1 MPKGVRTMSTLK
13 KGRQKKEKKEEVPD
27 NQRPKT
33 WVALRLSIP
42 ELTLI
47 YELMHDVK
55 YAYRTMSKYDQ
66 RKDNAKEINK
76 RASKIMEK
84 IEKKVLMVEDKDGKK

>member
-1 MPKGVRTMSTLK
+1 MAKVKPKNK
-13 KGRQKKEKKEEVPD
+13 KKEQNNKDVPD

-55 YAYRTMSKYDQ
+55 WGYQKMSKYDQ
-66 RKDNAKEINK
+66 RKDRAK
-76 RASKIMEK
+76 KIIKMAKKVMQK
-84 IEKKVLMVEDKDGKK
+84 IEDKVLMVEDKDKGGGKK

>member
-1 MPKGVRTMSTLK
+1 
-13 KGRQKKEKKEEVPD
+13 
-27 NQRPKT
+27 
-33 WVALRLSIP
+33 
-42 ELTLI
+42 
-47 YELMHDVK
+47 MHDVK

>member
-1 MPKGVRTMSTLK
+1 MATLK
-13 KGRQKKEKKEEVPD
+13 KNNKKKEEQVPD
-27 NQRPKT
+27 NQRPRT

-66 RKDNAKEINK
+66 RKDNAKDIMK
-76 RASKIMEK
+76 RATKVMKK
-84 IEKKVLMVEDKDGKK
+84 IEEKVLMVEDDD

>member
-1 MPKGVRTMSTLK
+1 MSTLK
-13 KGRQKKEKKEEVPD
+13 KGRQKKEKKEGVPD

>member
-1 MPKGVRTMSTLK
+1 MATLK
-13 KGRQKKEKKEEVPD
+13 KNKKTKTKKKDSELPD

-55 YAYRTMSKYDQ
+55 CAYRTMSKYDQ
-66 RKDNAKEINK
+66 RKDNAKSIIKCANK
-76 RASKIMEK
+76 VMTKVE
-84 IEKKVLMVEDKDGKK
+84 EKVLMVEDKDDKK

>member
-1 MPKGVRTMSTLK
+1 MSTLK
-13 KGRQKKEKKEEVPD
+13 KGRKKSKETPD
-27 NQRPKT
+27 NQKPRT

-66 RKDNAKEINK
+66 RKDNAKGIMK
-76 RASKIMEK
+76 RAQKIMTK
-84 IEKKVLMVEDKDGKK
+84 IEEKVLMVEEEKDDAKK